1 MEPVSIKDLETNQ
14 AKICLVNTLKES
26 VCKTLLEFVD
36 IQIESL
42 MYPNDPKR
50 FTRIFKDNKMSNETC
65 NKEVKA
71 KNYPSS
77 LGIGHSALF
86 SLIYISQKTNSLRSL
101 NEQKRSPTE
110 VVENLN
116 IKLKSIAEVY
126 NHLNE
131 LYHSYLMVKH
141 NNIAHQKLLSD
152 FVTQSDFMF
161 DILRR
166 YATITSS
173 VAKSSEN
180 SNGLVDITN
189 QFIEDTNLFYKR
201 IINNSNAYAEY
212 HLMKHGINRNSSEET
227 LVELEFKT
235 LDVSGMHLDDEFDDF
250 LQKRKASLKITHRR
264 VI

>member
-1 MEPVSIKDLETNQ
+1 MELASIKDLETDQ
-14 AKICLVNTLKES
+14 AKICLVKALKES

-36 IQIESL
+36 IQIECF

-50 FTRIFKDNKMSNETC
+50 FTRIFKDNKMLNETC
-65 NKEVKA
+65 NKEGKA

-77 LGIGHSALF
+77 MGIGHSALF
-86 SLIYISQKTNSLRSL
+86 SLIYIRQKTNSLRSL
-101 NEQKRSPTE
+101 NEQERSPTE
-110 VVENLN
+110 LVEDLN
-116 IKLKSIAEVY
+116 KKLKSIGEVY

-131 LYHSYLMVKH
+131 LYHSYLMVKY
-141 NNIAHQKLLSD
+141 NNIGHQKLLGD
-152 FVTQSDFMF
+152 FVIQSDFMF

-180 SNGLVDITN
+180 NSRLVGITN
-189 QFIEDTNLFYKR
+189 HFIEDTNIFYKR
-201 IINNSNAYAEY
+201 IISNSNAYAEY
-212 HLMKHGINRNSSEET
+212 DLVKHGVNRNSSEET
-227 LVELEFKT
+227 LVELEFKK

-250 LQKRKASLKITHRR
+250 LQNRKVSLKITHRR

>member
-1 MEPVSIKDLETNQ
+1 MEPASIKDLETDQ
-14 AKICLVNTLKES
+14 AKICLVNSLKES

-42 MYPNDPKR
+42 MYPNNPKC
-50 FTRIFKDNKMSNETC
+50 FTRIFKDNKMLNDTC
-65 NKEVKA
+65 DKEGKA

-86 SLIYISQKTNSLRSL
+86 SLICIRQKTNSLRSL
-101 NEQKRSPTE
+101 HEEKRSPSE
-110 VVENLN
+110 LVEDLT
-116 IKLKSIAEVY
+116 IKLKSITEVY
-126 NHLNE
+126 NHLNK
-131 LYHSYLMVKH
+131 LYHSYLTVKH

-173 VAKSSEN
+173 VAKGGEN
-180 SNGLVDITN
+180 CNHFVGIAD

-250 LQKRKASLKITHRR
+250 LQNRKASLKITHRR